1 MGHDKEIMEHLT
13 HLTVT
18 VTEVL
23 SWLQEAENQGVVPK
37 GTLRGVSRRVKA
49 RQIQSKMSGVAEALA
64 LLADSTDLDS
74 LQRSLEDSIQ
84 KYRQEAG
91 HEET

>member
-1 MGHDKEIMEHLT
+1 MAQDKEIMEHLT

-23 SWLQEAENQGVVPK
+23 TWLQEAESQGVVPK
-37 GTLRGVSRRVKA
+37 GTLRSVSERNKTRHL
-49 RQIQSKMSGVAEALA
+49 QSKVSGVAEALA
-64 LLADSTDLDS
+64 LLADSSDLDS

-84 KYRQEAG
+84 KYQREAD

>member
-1 MGHDKEIMEHLT
+1 MAQDKEIMEHLT

-23 SWLQEAENQGVVPK
+23 SWLQEAESQGVVPK
-37 GTLRGVSRRVKA
+37 GTLRSVSERSKTRHL
-49 RQIQSKMSGVAEALA
+49 QSKVSGVAEALA
-64 LLADSTDLDS
+64 LLADSTDMES

>member
-13 HLTVT
+13 HLTTT

-23 SWLQEAENQGVVPK
+23 SWLQEAESQGVVPE
-37 GTLRGVSRRVKA
+37 GTLRGVSKRAKA
-49 RQIQSKMSGVAEALA
+49 RQIQSKMSGVQEALA
-64 LLADSTDLDS
+64 LLADSSDLDS
-74 LQRSLEDSIQ
+74 LQKSLEDSIQ
-84 KYRQEAG
+84 RYQREGG

>member
-13 HLTVT
+13 HLTAT

-23 SWLQEAENQGVVPK
+23 SWLQEAESQGVVPR
-37 GTLRGVSRRVKA
+37 GTLRDVSRRIKA
-49 RQIQSKMSGVAEALA
+49 RRIQSKVSGVQEALS
-64 LLADSTDLDS
+64 LLADSSDLDS

-84 KYRQEAG
+84 RYQREVD